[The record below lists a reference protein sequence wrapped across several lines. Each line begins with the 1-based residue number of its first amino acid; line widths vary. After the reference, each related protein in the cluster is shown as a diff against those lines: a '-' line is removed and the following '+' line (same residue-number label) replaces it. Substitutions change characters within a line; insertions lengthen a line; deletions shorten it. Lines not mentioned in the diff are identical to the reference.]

1 MQPAVITLIFLAVVL
16 LLGLIGAL
24 KGLSR
29 GLSRQVIRTLTIVA
43 SVALSILIMRLL
55 YDRFFIE
62 LFEGKTTQ
70 DLINL
75 INEVMVKL
83 NAEPMDLS
91 ILASFDIDTLRYLVA
106 LPISL
111 IVMPIIFVLLFIVI
125 SFLMLIV
132 HAIVSGILGFRKKRN
147 NALTRL
153 LGFALGAIQGA
164 AVALILMTPI
174 FGYAQVYSETVSILE
189 EQMPENETVVAMSDA
204 YDTYVKPTYENPL
217 VKFAKNAGCDALF
230 SAMVTAKFED
240 DLSIDMTDTV
250 PTLAS
255 VFADGTSLGGADWKA
270 LTPEQEQSIRSI
282 IATIN
287 ENDFLATILS
297 GAVRGAAHAYTDG
310 ALPLEVGAPFDKVI
324 DSAISIFH
332 TSDRENI
339 AADLTTLADVYFVLS
354 HDGVLVALEGDSNT
368 LMTVITKRNPET
380 GKTPINDVIDTI
392 NSNPRIK
399 PLISMLTRLSVEI
412 MAENTGLGEEG
423 AQLYENVT
431 AGLNQTLAISKEGK
445 TEEEYVAEVSASIN
459 TTLVENGIELEPEI
473 VDTMAQY
480 VNDNIDVESGATAED
495 ILITYFDAWLEYQE
509 TGTVPDDIPGGT
521 LPDGIPGGIPDG
533 IPVPDGN
540 GGSN

>member
-16 LLGLIGAL
+16 LLGLVGAL

-29 GLSRQVIRTLTIVA
+29 GLSRQVIRTLTIVG
-43 SVALSILIMRLL
+43 SVALSIFIVKTFSDSL
-55 YDRFFIE
+55 FIE
-62 LFEGKTTQ
+62 FFEGKTTQ

-75 INEVMVKL
+75 INEVMAEL
-83 NAEPMDLS
+83 EAEPIDLS
-91 ILASFDIDTLRYLVA
+91 LLANFDIDTLRYLIS

-111 IVMPIIFVLLFIVI
+111 VLMPFIFVLFFIVI

-153 LGFALGAIQGA
+153 LGFVLGAVQGV
-164 AVALILMTPI
+164 AVAFILMTPI
-174 FGYAQVYSETVSILE
+174 FGYAQVYTETVSILE
-189 EQMPENETVVAMSDA
+189 EQMPENETVVAMSA
-204 YDTYVKPTYENPL
+204 VYDTYVKPTYEHPL
-217 VKFAKNAGCDALF
+217 IKFAKNAGCDALF
-230 SAMVTAKFED
+230 SAMVTVKFEED
-240 DLSIDMTDTV
+240 VAIDMTDTV

-255 VFADGTSLGGADWKA
+255 VFADATSLGGADFKS
-270 LTPEQEQSIRSI
+270 LTPDQEQTIKSI
-282 IATIN
+282 ISTID

-297 GAVRGAAHAYTDG
+297 GAVRGVAYSYTEG
-310 ALPLEVGAPFDKVI
+310 ALPLEIGEPFDKII

-332 TSDRENI
+332 TSDRDNI
-339 AADLTTLADVYFVLS
+339 ASDLATIADVYFVLS
-354 HDGVLVALEGDSNT
+354 RDGVLVAFEGDSDT
-368 LMTVITKRNPET
+368 LMSVVTKRDPET
-380 GKTPINDVIDTI
+380 GKTPINDVIDAI

-399 PLISMLTRLSVEI
+399 PLISMLTRLSVEL
-412 MAENTGLGEEG
+412 MASNMDLGEDG
-423 AQLYENVT
+423 AQLYDKVT
-431 AGLNQTLAISKEGK
+431 EGLNNTLAISKEGK

-509 TGTVPDDIPGGT
+509 TGTVPDDIPGG
-521 LPDGIPGGIPDG
+521 IPGGIPDG

-540 GGSN
+540 GAN